1 MAKNNV
7 LPLRGTACFIGR
19 ILGIDYLN
27 YIKSTRVM
35 TNRNTTTMTHCIPT
49 PPHGQCHAPSKRAG
63 LLALVIATGAIVAAG
78 TVVPARAEGYPGFG
92 LNTSR
97 VVVMGDA
104 KGGTGVTALNNSD
117 TVYLVQSRVFQA
129 DGVSGYPLYQGG
141 ATPPFMVTPPLE
153 RMGPNSRLPLRILI
167 APGNALPKDRE
178 SLFFLLAKAIPAVN
192 PEEEKASREKPRV
205 VVAMEQYVK
214 LFYRPVGLNP
224 QAVFDGEVANK
235 LNFSLVNHRLQVS
248 NPTPYHITFG
258 LLTVNGKP
266 VAAEQLRRMVPP
278 KGLQDYPLPPG
289 VTGGAVVWQI
299 IDEFGLMPAKQTQPL
314 T

>member
-1 MAKNNV
+1 MIQRTPMAHPGHCRSSMK
-7 LPLRGTACFIGR
+7 
-19 ILGIDYLN
+19 
-27 YIKSTRVM
+27 RV
-35 TNRNTTTMTHCIPT
+35 
-49 PPHGQCHAPSKRAG
+49 G
-63 LLALVIATGAIVAAG
+63 LMAFVMATCAVVAAG
-78 TVVPARAEGYPGFG
+78 AAGPARAEGYPGFG

-104 KGGTGVTALNNSD
+104 KGGTVVTALNNSD
-117 TVYLVQSRVFQA
+117 AVYLVQSRVFQP
-129 DGVSGYPLYQGG
+129 DGLGGYPLYQGG
-141 ATPPFMVTPPLE
+141 AMPPFMVTPPLG
-153 RMGPNSRLPLRILI
+153 RMGPNSRLPLRILTT
-167 APGNALPKDRE
+167 PGNALPKDRE

-192 PEEEKASREKPRV
+192 AEDDKGGAAASREKPRV
-205 VVAMEQYVK
+205 VVALEQYVK
-214 LFYRPVGLNP
+214 LFYRPAGLKP
-224 QAVFDGEVANK
+224 HAIFDGEVANK
-235 LNFSLVNHRLQVS
+235 LHFSRVNHRLQVS